1 MEQYIFNE
9 KEDVTF
15 LIIKGNNF
23 PMVHLK
29 GDQYSFP
36 LHNDLTISDRDSNL
50 FFNKMNQSEQMVN
63 VFIVS
68 RRIPKSIIDYVKEKC
83 TEKFTNFNIHPFEYG
98 DILSDIIELDITNMV
113 IKDSHGLNFQ
123 FYKDNWIEIKYLNI
137 KDYI

>member
-9 KEDVTF
+9 KEDFTF

-68 RRIPKSIIDYVKEKC
+68 RRDARPLRFC
-83 TEKFTNFNIHPFEYG
+83 
-98 DILSDIIELDITNMV
+98 
-113 IKDSHGLNFQ
+113 
-123 FYKDNWIEIKYLNI
+123 WIYFICFWVG
-137 KDYI
+137 

>member
-9 KEDVTF
+9 KEDFTF

-68 RRIPKSIIDYVKEKC
+68 RRIPKSIIDYVKENVPK
-83 TEKFTNFNIHPFEYG
+83 NSP
-98 DILSDIIELDITNMV
+98 ILIFIPLNM
-113 IKDSHGLNFQ
+113 
-123 FYKDNWIEIKYLNI
+123 EIYFRI
-137 KDYI
+137 